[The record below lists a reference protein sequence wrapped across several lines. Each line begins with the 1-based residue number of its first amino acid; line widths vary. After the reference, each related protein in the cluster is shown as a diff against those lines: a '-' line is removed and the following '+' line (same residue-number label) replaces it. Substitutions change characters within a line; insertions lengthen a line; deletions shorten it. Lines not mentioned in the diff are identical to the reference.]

1 MELRCIVKRFK
12 VLLLKKCPF
21 CPCIFFGEVDYDLHL
36 KALGNHDLEVFRR
49 LHNRVD
55 DGLDV
60 EKPKKPEW
68 LVSKYGDGYIIL
80 AVKVPEIARM
90 CKLNG
95 SHRDSCNL
103 YKLSGDGKWVK
114 MKPIRY

>member
-1 MELRCIVKRFK
+1 MGD
-12 VLLLKKCPF
+12 LKKCPF
-21 CPCIFFGEVDYDLHL
+21 CPCMFVSEVDYGLHL

-68 LVSKYGDGYIIL
+68 LVSKYSDGYIIL